1 MQGGKLQEGLQKAG
15 MGPDGAEQ
23 LSKLFKSNAL
33 GSLVAVADLAWAYED
48 FTGHTLF
55 NNKTTGQGDTTA
67 GLLTSGLVA
76 GDVAEIAASA
86 WRARAATLAATEG
99 ATLAGAG
106 WAPVVGWV
114 AAGVQAAFL
123 GARFAYGVTKDKNRF
138 EFADNPDYAAM
149 VKSLG
154 FTEGQAREL
163 MNQSGGNTDVKVQ
176 DWEWFVPGWNG
187 WQSIHS
193 LFGYGESFFQE
204 GAMGPMH
211 VLNPLFDANDVPQ
224 EQRLQYLQSL
234 TPREMKELVAQ
245 THRILDDDMD
255 DDGKIPGTSTEGLE
269 SWMREHQLWKAA
281 YLGA

>member
-1 MQGGKLQEGLQKAG
+1 VLEIGAAG
-15 MGPDGAEQ
+15 
-23 LSKLFKSNAL
+23 
-33 GSLVAVADLAWAYED
+33 
-48 FTGHTLF
+48 
-55 NNKTTGQGDTTA
+55 
-67 GLLTSGLVA
+67 
-76 GDVAEIAASA
+76 

-106 WAPVVGWV
+106 WAPIVGWV

-123 GARFAYGVTKDKNRF
+123 GARFAYGVTKDKNKF
-138 EFADNPDYAAM
+138 EFGDNPDYAAM

-176 DWEWFVPGWNG
+176 DWEWLVPGWNSL
-187 WQSIHS
+187 QSVHS

-211 VLNPLFDANDVPQ
+211 VLNPLFDANEVPQ

-234 TPREMKELVAQ
+234 SPGEMKELVTQ
-245 THRILDDDMD
+245 THHILDDDMD
-255 DDGKIPGTSTEGLE
+255 DEGKIPGTSVEGLE
-269 SWMREHQLWKAA
+269 TWMRDKGLWKAA